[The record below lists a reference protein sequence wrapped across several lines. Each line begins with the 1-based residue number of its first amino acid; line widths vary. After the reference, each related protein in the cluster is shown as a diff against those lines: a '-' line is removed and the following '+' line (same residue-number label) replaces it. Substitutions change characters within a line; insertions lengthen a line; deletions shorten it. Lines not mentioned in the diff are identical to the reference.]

1 MGFGCPSST
10 RQSGGAPAESSRRP
24 GCAGTRVRRAECV
37 KHRRSSGADWPR
49 AHRTFCH
56 KHAGVA
62 GHLAYLLSKY
72 VRSGADWCKLA
83 AFLVQGPSGPF
94 SRTNFVIPPA
104 RVSHDHHDH
113 CIASRIVGISRCPAA
128 FRLHR
133 NHDLA
138 RKQRN
143 SEEATRPAFVQ
154 GAQPIAIVPRAA
166 LRSRH
171 SFAFLRARLRPCG
184 HRNNEV

>member
-1 MGFGCPSST
+1 MGFGCHSST

-49 AHRTFCH
+49 AHRAFCH
-56 KHAGVA
+56 NTPALPGILPIYSRNTYAQALTGVSWPLSWSRA
-62 GHLAYLLSKY
+62 RLA
-72 VRSGADWCKLA
+72 
-83 AFLVQGPSGPF
+83 PF

-166 LRSRH
+166 FRGRH